1 MDRLPDFS
9 LADYRV
15 LLQALKKRGCA
26 FPVLSE
32 LPELTAARNFVCLRH
47 DVDCHPLGTVEMAQL
62 EAEEGVRSTWYVLMT
77 NHYNPR
83 SKACRGALLSL
94 IELGHEIGLHYDLST
109 FPVDPEAAAANLR
122 EEAAALSA
130 VTGAPVRTISCH
142 YPHKGLPDPFKT
154 SDEFV
159 HCHDPRC
166 TADVLYVSDSSRA
179 WRDDNL
185 LRWLHADPSTSTRGL
200 QLLTHSE
207 VWYAGQ
213 IPDRLQYA
221 DEVLLPL
228 AAAEVTDFISGELR
242 GIWKTHEGALM
253 HDARERARPQSDS

>member
-1 MDRLPDFS
+1 MTDPSSRMIESRIENCWTPSRSRGTIRCPFFLPLPRPRL
-9 LADYRV
+9 
-15 LLQALKKRGCA
+15 
-26 FPVLSE
+26 
-32 LPELTAARNFVCLRH
+32 
-47 DVDCHPLGTVEMAQL
+47 
-62 EAEEGVRSTWYVLMT
+62 
-77 NHYNPR
+77 
-83 SKACRGALLSL
+83 
-94 IELGHEIGLHYDLST
+94 
-109 FPVDPEAAAANLR
+109 
-122 EEAAALSA
+122 
-130 VTGAPVRTISCH
+130 TGPQ
-142 YPHKGLPDPFKT
+142 GLPDPFKT

-213 IPDRLQYA
+213 ISDRLQYA